1 MFFSEFYFNFQK
13 YNFLFLCLNN
23 RNLYRPLIIS
33 VKPVT
38 YSTFWNV
45 WRRQTSRHRS
55 VFDKID
61 FLLFFVLR
69 GFFILWRKIV
79 KDRLKTYISAVQIS
93 LDNRIQIF
101 IVTTFISFLGK
112 KVFLSSLRLSIKRS
126 PRNWKIWL
134 KIGYAWQYFLISIW
148 THVWKVTI
156 KYCCYSVLFNNST
169 FFVKNWTLQAI
180 VILHF
185 GFANYSLNILQ
196 MFLIMLSNFLFWKSS
211 F

>member
-1 MFFSEFYFNFQK
+1 MFEQQKSVSPTYYKCKACHIFYILK
-13 YNFLFLCLNN
+13 CLKKTN
-23 RNLYRPLIIS
+23 
-33 VKPVT
+33 K
-38 YSTFWNV
+38 
-45 WRRQTSRHRS
+45 QTSIGIWQNRFLTIFCIERI
-55 VFDKID
+55 FDI
-61 FLLFFVLR
+61 
-69 GFFILWRKIV
+69 FILWRKIV
-79 KDRLKTYISAVQIS
+79 KDRLQTYISAVQIS
-93 LDNRIQIF
+93 LNNRIQIF

-126 PRNWKIWL
+126 PRNWKIWF